1 MDRERWQQ
9 VDTIFKS
16 ALEREPVER
25 ARFLDEACAGDAA
38 LREEVE
44 SLIAHDETA
53 SFMETPAS
61 DDAARLLAADETD
74 ALVGQ
79 TIGSYQILEK
89 IGAGGMGEVYLA
101 LHAKTKRKVAL
112 KLLPAHFAGD
122 EQRVRR
128 FQQEAHAV
136 LALNHPNIV
145 TVYDIE
151 QAGDTHLIASELI
164 EGETLRRRM
173 ARAAFN
179 LPEALDVAIQAAAAL
194 AAAHGAGVVHRD
206 IKPENVMLR
215 PDGYVKV
222 LDFGLAKLTERQ
234 TAKQGGDSEAATRA
248 LVNTTPGM
256 VMGTVAYMSPEQAR
270 GLEVDARTD
279 VWSLGVVLYE
289 MLARQ
294 LPFAGETAG
303 DVMAAILQKE
313 PPPLARF
320 WSQAPDAIEWIV
332 TKTLTKEQDER
343 YQTAKELLTDLK
355 RLKRRLEYEAEAERS
370 VAPTISVPL
379 TSTSGEAVAQST
391 AEKTAASTAETAT
404 TAHTTSSA
412 EYITAEIKRHKS
424 GALVALAVFALALAG
439 GGYGLYRL
447 LNRSSPAAPFQ
458 TMKIDRLSDTGGAVD
473 AAVSPDGEFV
483 AYIKEEAG
491 RQSLWLR
498 QTSAASSVRIV
509 PPAEGVNFGA
519 PSFSP
524 DGAFIYYLKAEKES
538 TRATLYRTPKL
549 GGDER
554 KLIEDISLQ
563 VSKDNFS
570 LSPDGKQVAFIRLDP
585 DPSLFLTDTD
595 GSNERKLISR
605 AAPEFLTAA
614 AWSPDGQTVVCIAG
628 TFGGRGGSG
637 ARKVIGVRIADGTE
651 REIAPEGWTTINGL
665 DWLADSSGLVVSAS
679 EKNEIPQLWHLSYP
693 DGATRRI
700 TNDLSDY
707 ASVSLTAN
715 SSTLAAVQVN
725 RLVNIWSAALDAS
738 ADNAKQL
745 THGLGRRDGDK
756 DLSLT
761 PDGKIIY
768 HSLASGNWDIWSV
781 NADGSGNKQLTT
793 AGANAFPS
801 ACADG
806 RYIVFSSDRSEQ
818 NAIWR
823 MDIDGGNPKQL
834 TESGVNPSCS
844 PDGQWVF
851 YYAGRAGR
859 AEVWKAP
866 IDGGESVEVP
876 MPAKD
881 TATAPVV
888 SPDGRFIACNYL
900 VGEPGA
906 QFRIGVLPIAGG
918 EPIKIFEV
926 NSYAIKPLGWT
937 PDSRAVT
944 YIDTRAGV
952 SNIWRLPLDGSA
964 PAPVTNFNSGLIWSF
979 ASSRDGQRLALSRG
993 AVNSDVVLLNDSK

>member
-1 MDRERWQQ
+1 M
-9 VDTIFKS
+9 
-16 ALEREPVER
+16 
-25 ARFLDEACAGDAA
+25 AA
-38 LREEVE
+38 
-44 SLIAHDETA
+44 
-53 SFMETPAS
+53 PAS
-61 DDAARLLAADETD
+61 DDAARLLAEDETD
-74 ALVGQ
+74 ALDGQ

-128 FQQEAHAV
+128 FQQEARAV

-151 QAGDTHLIASELI
+151 QAGDTNLIASEFI
-164 EGETLRRRM
+164 EGETLRHRM
-173 ARAAFN
+173 ARAPLN
-179 LPEALDVAIQAAAAL
+179 LPEALDVAIQVAGAL
-194 AAAHGAGVVHRD
+194 ATAHGAGVVHRD
-206 IKPENVMLR
+206 IKPENIMLR

-222 LDFGLAKLTERQ
+222 LDFGLAKLTEGA
-234 TAKQGGDSEAATRA
+234 TAIDAEAPTRA
-248 LVNTTPGM
+248 LIDTAPGM

-270 GLEVDARTD
+270 GTQVDARTD
-279 VWSLGVVLYE
+279 IWSLGVVLYE
-289 MLARQ
+289 MLAGQ
-294 LPFAGETAG
+294 LPFAGETVS
-303 DVMAAILQKE
+303 DTMAAILQKE
-313 PPPLARF
+313 SPPLARH
-320 WSQAPDAIEWIV
+320 WPEAPDAIEWIV
-332 TKTLTKEQDER
+332 TKTLTKEKDER
-343 YQTAKELLTDLK
+343 YQTAKELSTDLK
-355 RLKRRLEYEAEAERS
+355 RLRRRLEYEAEAERS
-370 VAPTISVPL
+370 IAPTISVPL
-379 TSTSGEAVAQST
+379 TSTSGAAAAQST
-391 AEKTAASTAETAT
+391 TEKAAASTAETAT
-404 TAHTTSSA
+404 TARTASSA
-412 EYITAEIKRHKS
+412 EYLTAEIKRHKS
-424 GALVALAVFALALAG
+424 GAFAVLAVLALALAG
-439 GGYGLYRL
+439 VGYGLYRL
-447 LNRSSPAAPFQ
+447 LNQSSPVVPFQ
-458 TMKIDRLSDTGGAVD
+458 TMKIERLSDTGGAVD

-483 AYIKEEAG
+483 AYVKEEDG

-509 PPAEGVNFGA
+509 PPAEGVTFGA

-538 TRATLYRTPKL
+538 ARATLYRTPKL

-585 DPSLFLTDTD
+585 DPSLFITGTD
-595 GSNERKLISR
+595 GGNERKLISR
-605 AAPEFLTAA
+605 VPPEFLTAA

-693 DGATRRI
+693 DGAARRI

-715 SSTLAAVQVN
+715 SSTLVAVQVN
-725 RLVNIWSAALDAS
+725 RFMNIWVAAPDAAS

-859 AEVWKAP
+859 AELWKAP

-888 SPDGRFIACNYL
+888 SPDGRFIACNY
-900 VGEPGA
+900 VAGQPGA

-918 EPIKIFEV
+918 EPIKIFAV

-937 PDSRAVT
+937 ADSRAVT

-952 SNIWRLPLDGSA
+952 SNIWRLPLDGNV
-964 PAPVTNFNSGLIWSF
+964 PAPVTNFSSGLIWSF
-979 ASSRDGQRLALSRG
+979 ASSRDSKRLAFSRG
-993 AVNSDVVLLNDSK
+993 TVNSDVVLLNHSK

>member
-74 ALVGQ
+74 ALAGQ
-79 TIGSYQILEK
+79 IIGSYQILEK
-89 IGAGGMGEVYLA
+89 IGAGGMGEVFLA

-151 QAGDTHLIASELI
+151 HAGDTHLIASELI
-164 EGETLRRRM
+164 EGETLRCRM
-173 ARAAFN
+173 ARAPLN

-206 IKPENVMLR
+206 IKPENIMLR

-222 LDFGLAKLTERQ
+222 LDFGLAKLTEKA
-234 TAKQGGDSEAATRA
+234 TAIDEEAPTRVLIDTA
-248 LVNTTPGM
+248 PGM

-270 GLEVDARTD
+270 GKDMDARTD
-279 VWSLGVVLYE
+279 IWSLGVVLYE
-289 MLARQ
+289 MLTGQ
-294 LPFAGETAG
+294 LPFAGETAS

-320 WSQAPDAIEWIV
+320 WPEAPDAIEWIV

-355 RLKRRLEYEAEAERS
+355 RLKRRLEYEAEAGRS
-370 VAPTISVPL
+370 VSPT
-379 TSTSGEAVAQST
+379 TSGPTTPASDGAAAHST
-391 AEKTAASTAETAT
+391 AEKMAASTAETAT
-404 TAHTTSSA
+404 TARAASSA

-424 GALVALAVFALALAG
+424 GALVALAVFTLALAG

-447 LNRSSPAAPFQ
+447 LNRSNSAAPFQ
-458 TMKIDRLSDTGGAVD
+458 TMKIHRLSDTGGAVD

-483 AYIKEEAG
+483 AYLEEEAG

-498 QTSAASSVRIV
+498 QTSAASSVQIA
-509 PPAEGVNFGA
+509 PPAEGLSFGA
-519 PSFSP
+519 PAFSP

-538 TRATLYRTPKL
+538 ARATLYRTPKL

-554 KLIEDISLQ
+554 KLIADISLQ
-563 VSKDNFS
+563 DSKDNFS
-570 LSPDGKQVAFIRLDP
+570 LSPDGRQVAFIRLDA
-585 DPSLFLTDTD
+585 SFNRALVITNMD
-595 GSNERKLISR
+595 GGDERKLISR
-605 AAPEFLTAA
+605 QLPEYVTAA
-614 AWSPDGQTVVCIAG
+614 AWSPDGQTIACLAG
-628 TFGGRGGSG
+628 TFGGKGSPHP
-637 ARKVIGVRIADGTE
+637 RTVIGVRVADGAA
-651 REIAPEGWTTINGL
+651 REIAPEGWIVIAGL

-679 EKNEIPQLWHLSYP
+679 EKNEIQQLWHLSYP
-693 DGATRRI
+693 GGATRRI

-725 RLVNIWSAALDAS
+725 RFMNIWVAAPPGVR
-738 ADNAKQL
+738 ADNASQL
-745 THGLGRRDGDK
+745 THGIGRRDGDN
-756 DLSLT
+756 DLSMT

-768 HSLASGNWDIWSV
+768 PSLAGGNWDIWSV
-781 NADGSGNKQLTT
+781 NADGSGNKQLTNV
-793 AGANAFPS
+793 GASAFPS

-806 RYIVFSSDRSEQ
+806 RYIVFNSDRSEQ

-823 MDIDGGNPKQL
+823 MDVDGSNPKQL
-834 TESGVNPSCS
+834 MGGGSLPSCS
-844 PDGQWVF
+844 PDGQWVI
-851 YYAGRAGR
+851 YYSVGGL
-859 AEVWKAP
+859 WKVP
-866 IDGGESVEVP
+866 IDGGTPVKVP
-876 MPAKD
+876 KPEKD
-881 TATAPVV
+881 LTTAPVV
-888 SPDGRFIACNYL
+888 SPDGKFIACNYV

-906 QFRIGVLPIAGG
+906 QFRIGVLPIEGG

-937 PDSRAVT
+937 PDGRAIT

-979 ASSRDGQRLALSRG
+979 ALSRDGQRLALSRG
-993 AVNSDVVLLNDSK
+993 TVNSDVVLLNDSK